1 VKATIRSVNR
11 FARQYNLRLVRGR
24 GYYYW
29 LDGNGRLADDA
40 PSVYVFSV
48 SHLSPER
55 WEQEVIVAAG
65 EVARAAAIRTL

>member
-1 VKATIRSVNR
+1 MKATVRSVNR
-11 FARQYNLRLVRGR
+11 FASKYNLRLVRGR

-48 SHLSPER
+48 SHLSLER
-55 WEQEVIVAAG
+55 WEQEVIGAAG